1 MLNLGEEALE
11 RARAELRAVQA
22 AALSLAIVM
31 ARFGQDAEQIA
42 LLLRELDLT
51 DSPSVGGHG
60 AAQPSA
66 SPA

>member
-31 ARFGQDAEQIA
+31 ARFGQDAEHIA
-42 LLLRELDLT
+42 LLLRDLD
-51 DSPSVGGHG
+51 
-60 AAQPSA
+60 AKA
-66 SPA
+66 